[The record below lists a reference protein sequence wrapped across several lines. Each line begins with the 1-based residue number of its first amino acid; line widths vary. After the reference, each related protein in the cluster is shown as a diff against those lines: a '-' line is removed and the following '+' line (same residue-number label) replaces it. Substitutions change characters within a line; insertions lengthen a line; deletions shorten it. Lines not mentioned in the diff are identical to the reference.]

1 MMSDDTCDARLEE
14 LRRLQVLAPDPQRAA
29 RVRMRCRAQFGRRQK
44 RQARRELIAGF
55 ALRTLAPVVV
65 GGFCV
70 IYIFSL
76 VTTTLR
82 LRGVFE

>member
-1 MMSDDTCDARLEE
+1 MTSDDTCDASLEK
-14 LRRLQVLAPDPQRAA
+14 LRPLQVLAPDPQRAA
-29 RVRMRCRAQFGRRQK
+29 RVLMRCRAQLGRGQQ
-44 RQARRELIAGF
+44 RQARRELITGVAR
-55 ALRTLAPVVV
+55 RTLAPVVV